1 MLMSNGIIPAMNEP
15 VRVLLADDHAVVRAG
30 IRNALVEMSEID
42 IIGEVGDGPQLEQA
56 IEEMRP
62 DFLLLDVTMPDFEPI
77 SAIRRIHAQHPDMRI
92 LVISA
97 YDDAVY
103 VQGLLGVGVNGYHLK
118 DQPLQDLPTAVQRI
132 LSGERWISSSL
143 MNKLLQPAQPTTTSP
158 KFSPRQRDIL
168 RLVAKGYDNSK
179 IAEELGLSEKTIENH
194 LVRLFR
200 HLKVAEREALITY
213 VNEHPESIAHTGVQ
227 TSFPSSKIDKPA
239 IEKASI
245 LVVDDNE
252 RYRYQLR
259 KTIGKVYPQAMIYE
273 ADSIAEAK
281 NMAKRIAPNLAFVD
295 VVLGD
300 EDGINC
306 TRQIRAEAPGTRII
320 LISAYPDREFHR
332 RGLEAGATAFV
343 DKKDLDAATIFQI
356 ITDAI

>member
-1 MLMSNGIIPAMNEP
+1 MLQSNGIITGMSEL

-30 IRNALVEMSEID
+30 IRNALEDMPEID

-56 IEEMRP
+56 IEELRP

-77 SAIRRIHAQHPDMRI
+77 SAIRRIHAQYPDMRI

-97 YDDAVY
+97 YDDSVY

-132 LSGERWISSSL
+132 LSGERWISNSL
-143 MNKLLQPAQPTTTSP
+143 MDKLLQPAQPTITAP

-168 RLVAKGYDNSK
+168 RLLAKGYDDAK
-179 IAEELGLSEKTIENH
+179 IAENLGLSEKTIENH
-194 LVRLFR
+194 LARLYR
-200 HLKVAEREALITY
+200 HLKVTNRDELIAY
-213 VNEHPESIAHTGVQ
+213 VNEHPESIAHTGAQ
-227 TSFPSSKIDKPA
+227 SSFPSGR
-239 IEKASI
+239 IEAPHLEKTAI

-281 NMAKRIAPNLAFVD
+281 NMAKRITPNLAFVD

-306 TRQIRAEAPGTRII
+306 TRQIHAEAPGSRII

-343 DKKDLDAATIFQI
+343 DKKDLDAAAILQI

>member
-1 MLMSNGIIPAMNEP
+1 MNYP

-30 IRNALVEMSEID
+30 IRNALTDMPEIE
-42 IIGEVGDGPQLEQA
+42 IIGEVGDGPQLELA
-56 IEEMRP
+56 IEQLHP

-77 SAIRRIHAQHPDMRI
+77 STIRRIHTQHPDMRI

-103 VQGLLGVGVNGYHLK
+103 VQGLLGVGVDGYHLK
-118 DQPLQDLPTAVQRI
+118 DQPLQDLPTAVKRI

-143 MNKLLQPAQPTTTSP
+143 MEKLLQPAQSASTFP

-168 RLVAKGYDNSK
+168 RLLVKEYDNPK
-179 IAEELGLSEKTIENH
+179 IVQELGLSEKSIDNH
-194 LVRLFR
+194 LQRLYR
-200 HLKVAEREALITY
+200 HLKVADRQELIAY
-213 VNEHPESIAHTGVQ
+213 VIEHPEIIAHAGPQ
-227 TSFPSSKIDKPA
+227 TSYPPSKIEALPA
-239 IEKASI
+239 EKSAI

-259 KTIGKVYPQAMIYE
+259 KTIGKIFPQAFIYE
-273 ADSIAEAK
+273 AESVSEAQDL
-281 NMAKRIAPNLAFVD
+281 AKRIFPSLAFVD

-300 EDGINC
+300 EDGIQC
-306 TRQIRAEAPGTRII
+306 TRLIRAEAPETRII

-343 DKKDLDAATIFQI
+343 DKKDLDAATLFQI